1 METHF
6 CDYSKISVSLRQFP
20 EMERGTTEPIIT
32 IYANYTIYATSFG
45 PSSRKPIPFTSTSS
59 PSTPSTPRLLS
70 QILLHTKNGL
80 HRHLSMPSNLLL
92 HTSTSSNVLQYAPAP
107 PYTKR
112 TPFHLRH
119 QIYLVDALRRN

>member
-1 METHF
+1 METHC
-6 CDYSKISVSLRQFP
+6 CDYSKKSVSLRQFP

-80 HRHLSMPSNLLL
+80 HRHLS
-92 HTSTSSNVLQYAPAP
+92 P
-107 PYTKR
+107 PC
-112 TPFHLRH
+112 H
-119 QIYLVDALRRN
+119 QIYFYIRQRHQMYFNTRQHPPILNAPHSIYVIKST